1 MSIDQDARIARTEA
15 LFRNV
20 NERIAES
27 AERFGSDE
35 AEFVCE
41 CHDQACVDRVE
52 VPLADYEAVRENAA
66 RFILL
71 PGHENERV
79 ERIVEQRARYR
90 IVEKVNRTIAAMVRR
105 LNPRTEPA

>member
-1 MSIDQDARIARTEA
+1 MGVEPNVQIAKTEA
-15 LFRNV
+15 FFRNV

-27 AERFGSDE
+27 AERFGSEE

-41 CHDQACVDRVE
+41 CHDQSCVDRVE
-52 VPLADYEAVRENAA
+52 VPLSDYEAVREKAT

-71 PGHENERV
+71 PDHENEHV
-79 ERIVEQRARYR
+79 ERIVERRPRYR

-105 LNPRTEPA
+105 LDPRAEAS